1 MLEKQQSKVQQ
12 IMAPLAKVW
21 FRVEEAIEDP
31 SLQLDIQ
38 ELTGYVEQ
46 SGLPTGQAY
55 NAILYNRRLNVLTAA
70 GTKNSRAKSLLK
82 DQSQLIFSQFLFFL
96 FIYLFKQLFNVN
108 S

>member
-1 MLEKQQSKVQQ
+1 M
-12 IMAPLAKVW
+12 P
-21 FRVEEAIEDP
+21 
-31 SLQLDIQ
+31 
-38 ELTGYVEQ
+38 
-46 SGLPTGQAY
+46 
-55 NAILYNRRLNVLTAA
+55 ILYNRRLNVLTAA